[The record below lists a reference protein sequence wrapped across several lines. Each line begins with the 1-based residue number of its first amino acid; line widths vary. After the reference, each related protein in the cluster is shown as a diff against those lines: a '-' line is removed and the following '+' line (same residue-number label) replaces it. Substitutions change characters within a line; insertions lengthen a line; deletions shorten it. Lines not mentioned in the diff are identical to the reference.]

1 MPTNLDLVST
11 RQVQGELT
19 RPPSPGSP
27 ETTRACA
34 QPLKY
39 STKPRR
45 APARTPAHRSLPLPG
60 ISSIC
65 CSAIS
70 LPRNW
75 HWQQPGPA
83 SVPATAGPAGR
94 QHDWHALT
102 EGPIVNRDAPPA
114 DEAADA
120 AVDRI
125 MRTRSG
131 EDVELQSARELAWVW
146 RRINQLSPGAFGVAS
161 SKGAAPV
168 ASSGHQQASSQSL
181 TAERPATRHGGSAS
195 FRAHPAAS

>member
-1 MPTNLDLVST
+1 MQCSRPHPGT
-11 RQVQGELT
+11 RD
-19 RPPSPGSP
+19 SD
-27 ETTRACA
+27 
-34 QPLKY
+34 
-39 STKPRR
+39 KPR
-45 APARTPAHRSLPLPG
+45 PG
-60 ISSIC
+60 Q
-65 CSAIS
+65 
-70 LPRNW
+70 
-75 HWQQPGPA
+75 H
-83 SVPATAGPAGR
+83 PAGASRADPPAFARLARDHARLRAATEVLDQAATGTGTHASAQVVTATRDLIDLLQR
-94 QHDWHALT
+94 QLPAEELAL
-102 EGPIVNRDAPPA
+102 AAA
-114 DEAADA
+114 DEATDA

-146 RRINQLSPGAFGVAS
+146 RRINQLRPGAFGVAS